1 MKQWN
6 DKRYHSLNYEL
17 RKQFGKK
24 MVKLSLDGGFT
35 CPNRDGTL
43 STKGCIFCS
52 ERGSGDFAGDR
63 SMSLTAQIDQQIAL
77 LKEKW
82 PQGGYLAYLQNFTNT
97 YAPVE
102 RLEALYQ
109 EILFDP
115 RVDGLAIA
123 TRADCLGDECL
134 DLLEALSRKHF
145 LWVELGVQSVHRQ
158 TRKWMNRHESLEQTL
173 LMVETLQKRGIRVV
187 VHLILGLPG
196 ETREEML
203 MSVTRIGELVPWGIK
218 LHLLHIIAK
227 TPLDQWYQSHPF
239 DMMERGDYVELLAD
253 ALAFLPPQTT
263 IHRLTGDAPRDRLV
277 APKWAV
283 RKRLILN
290 ELDRVLKERNS
301 WQGAKWKGGDRSW
314 VFNG

>member
-43 STKGCIFCS
+43 SSKGCIFCS
-52 ERGSGDFAGDR
+52 ERGSGDFAGD
-63 SMSLTAQIDQQIAL
+63 SSSAIQVQIKQQKEL
-77 LKEKW
+77 LQEKW
-82 PQGGYLAYLQNFTNT
+82 PQAGHLAYLQNFTNT

-102 RLEALYQ
+102 ELKSMYH
-109 EILFDP
+109 EILAEP
-115 RVDGLAIA
+115 SIEGLAIA
-123 TRADCLGDECL
+123 TRADCLGEDCI
-134 DLLEALSRKHF
+134 DLLEELSGKHF
-145 LWVELGVQSVHRQ
+145 IWVELGVQSIHKE
-158 TRKWMNRHESLEQTL
+158 TREWMNRHEDLEQTF
-173 LMVETLQKRGIRVV
+173 LMVKTLQDRGIRVV

-196 ETREEML
+196 ETRDQML
-203 MSVTRIGELVPWGIK
+203 MSIRRIGDLHPWGIK

-239 DMMERGDYVELLAD
+239 DMMERGTYVDLLAN
-253 ALAFLPPQTT
+253 ALALLPPQTT

-277 APKWAV
+277 APLWAV
-283 RKRLILN
+283 RKRLIFN
-290 ELDRVLKERNS
+290 DLDRVLKERDS
-301 WQGAKWKGGDRSW
+301 WQGAEFKGGDPSW
-314 VFNG
+314 DFNG